1 MHKRARK
8 AEILILVM
16 MPKLLIKRANT
27 PKTIPLKI
35 SRGRTILFPVLID
48 TTTPLAMKNNSSH
61 QASTSGTENRCL
73 SFVKVHGKG
82 PRRTPTKDHKEFF
95 TNVTGLSSPV
105 FITTEELCPRL
116 FFTAGT
122 VGSLATT
129 FTSSFSISSARSLAG
144 SLGTWIAGVT
154 AG

>member
-116 FFTAGT
+116 FFTAGRRFSGEPGCCIRQPCCPT
-122 VGSLATT
+122 SGVLA
-129 FTSSFSISSARSLAG
+129 SVSAYSIF
-144 SLGTWIAGVT
+144 
-154 AG
+154 